1 MTGRREN
8 YPFPHRG
15 GYKQGFLPNR
25 SREKMNRDLQHL
37 YESWK
42 ALYLT
47 TEGCLEG
54 ELRVSGGNCYQFGT
68 CSEGTGYGMLLSVY
82 MANAHNHA
90 HEEFD
95 SIFRYYKNHSLP
107 ECGLM
112 RWEAD
117 RTGKDLSEYVA
128 PDGDLDVAF
137 ALLAAHRQWGSEG
150 EICYLEEG
158 KTLVGNLMAYTVNKP
173 QYLIARAQLE
183 NPEGLSWDY
192 TMSSYQIPAYARLF
206 AEITGDAGWKKVRD
220 AAYRLFAYFY
230 KLNPDTALAPFVFHL
245 DTFGPGG
252 GKPYVF
258 SYDSCRVPWRTALD
272 YLWYGTDETGLAHD
286 YPHRNAVW
294 FSRYMESLN
303 WDFDRVSERFLLSGM
318 PVSEKCSPR
327 NITAMLAPA
336 AMVDESTRE
345 LLDRS
350 YDYLSRQEPMLE
362 WPGDY
367 FQDTLVLLGMLT
379 ITGNMPNFYTTE
391 PYPADKAR

>member
-1 MTGRREN
+1 
-8 YPFPHRG
+8 
-15 GYKQGFLPNR
+15 
-25 SREKMNRDLQHL
+25 MNRDLQHL

-82 MANAHNHA
+82 MANAQNHA

-245 DTFGPGG
+245 DTFGPGAASPMYSAMIPAGSRG
-252 GKPYVF
+252 GQRWITCGTERMKRGWPMTIRTGMRYGF
-258 SYDSCRVPWRTALD
+258 PGIWRALT
-272 YLWYGTDETGLAHD
+272 GTSTG
-286 YPHRNAVW
+286 
-294 FSRYMESLN
+294 
-303 WDFDRVSERFLLSGM
+303 
-318 PVSEKCSPR
+318 
-327 NITAMLAPA
+327 
-336 AMVDESTRE
+336 
-345 LLDRS
+345 
-350 YDYLSRQEPMLE
+350 
-362 WPGDY
+362 
-367 FQDTLVLLGMLT
+367 
-379 ITGNMPNFYTTE
+379 
-391 PYPADKAR
+391 

>member
-82 MANAHNHA
+82 MANAQNHA

-107 ECGLM
+107 EYGLM

-137 ALLAAHRQWGSEG
+137 ALLAAHRQWGSDG
-150 EICYLEEG
+150 EICYLEAVSYTHLDVYKRQQLCQIIGNKFPEHVGADHIG
-158 KTLVGNLMAYTVNKP
+158 KITLYHIGGFAAIKAGPVGIAGIYRLQDFIQLFVITQP
-173 QYLIARAQLE
+173 QLLDFPADAFYLL
-183 NPEGLSWDY
+183 
-192 TMSSYQIPAYARLF
+192 RLV
-206 AEITGDAGWKKVRD
+206 IQVIKKVFRAAQRGDNVHNAAQMCIRD
-220 AAYRLFAYFY
+220 RYIR
-230 KLNPDTALAPFVFHL
+230 AP
-245 DTFGPGG
+245 
-252 GKPYVF
+252 
-258 SYDSCRVPWRTALD
+258 SWE
-272 YLWYGTDETGLAHD
+272 ET
-286 YPHRNAVW
+286 
-294 FSRYMESLN
+294 
-303 WDFDRVSERFLLSGM
+303 
-318 PVSEKCSPR
+318 
-327 NITAMLAPA
+327 
-336 AMVDESTRE
+336 
-345 LLDRS
+345 
-350 YDYLSRQEPMLE
+350 
-362 WPGDY
+362 
-367 FQDTLVLLGMLT
+367 
-379 ITGNMPNFYTTE
+379 
-391 PYPADKAR
+391 